1 MYFTGISSP
10 EKSYN
15 NTRKKISF
23 FRVRLISPVS
33 RWLAY
38 RATWPGWWMHGE
50 AFTIVNQGRLSEFF
64 RIMAAKKSVSLTE
77 SDVKI
82 FLEGEENQNSRLNLV
97 Q

>member
-1 MYFTGISSP
+1 
-10 EKSYN
+10 
-15 NTRKKISF
+15 
-23 FRVRLISPVS
+23 
-33 RWLAY
+33 
-38 RATWPGWWMHGE
+38 MHGE

-82 FLEGEENQNSRLNLV
+82 FLEGEENQNSMLNLI

>member
-1 MYFTGISSP
+1 
-10 EKSYN
+10 
-15 NTRKKISF
+15 
-23 FRVRLISPVS
+23 
-33 RWLAY
+33 
-38 RATWPGWWMHGE
+38 MHGE
-50 AFTIVNQGRLSEFF
+50 AFTIVNLGRLSEFF